1 VNHLLIDR
9 GPPIRRCLLGA
20 VVFLVPT
27 AFAYPFTNDPYNT
40 PKLGVLIVG
49 TSAAAALRLYE
60 ALWGRPLASLRP
72 LFLSGVAMAAPL
84 MLAWPTSPYRDF
96 ATLGE
101 YSRWQGLVPT
111 LVLIGFSL
119 LVAEAFAGRPRTL
132 AWLLA
137 SSGAVVGAY
146 GFVQMLGLDPL
157 MFFEF
162 GGVSV
167 ATSTLGNT
175 NFTGAF
181 SPSRCR
187 RRCFCGFVPG
197 RGPSER
203 PGSASPS
210 SSLRA
215 SFSRPVRGPGP
226 PASVGPP

>member
-72 LFLSGVAMAAPL
+72 LLLPGVAMAAPL
-84 MLAWPTSPYRDF
+84 MLAWPASPYRDF

-119 LVAEAFAGRPRTL
+119 LVAEARGSAADPR
-132 AWLLA
+132 LA
-137 SSGAVVGAY
+137 SRLFRRGR
-146 GFVQMLGLDPL
+146 
-157 MFFEF
+157 
-162 GGVSV
+162 GGVRLSFRCSD
-167 ATSTLGNT
+167 ST
-175 NFTGAF
+175 
-181 SPSRCR
+181 P
-187 RRCFCGFVPG
+187 
-197 RGPSER
+197 
-203 PGSASPS
+203 
-210 SSLRA
+210 
-215 SFSRPVRGPGP
+215 
-226 PASVGPP
+226 